1 MFRKWRKMDLL
12 IAFIIFLAG
21 VLACLTLKAPL
32 LYALL
37 LGLLCFISVGI
48 KRGFAFA
55 SLGKMAWDGVK
66 TSYTVLRVLVL
77 IGCLTALWRASG
89 TIAFFVYYGIKMI
102 TPNLFILMAFLLTA
116 VLSFGIGTSFGVT
129 GTAGVVLMI
138 LARSGGVNEII
149 TAGAI
154 MSGAYFGER
163 CSPASSSAL
172 LAVTLSKADSRENLK
187 IMLKTS
193 IIPTVFTILIYL
205 FLSLR
210 NPISSIDSGILNEM
224 KTEFFLTWPVLIP
237 AAALLCLAL
246 GGMRVFYA
254 VGISGLLALVISV
267 YVQGKSIKSAL
278 MWAFFGYSPDSEML
292 KTVFFGGGIISMK
305 NVLAIVIISS
315 AYSGIFKGTGML
327 EKIQKQAGALGEKIG
342 RFPAQL
348 IVSFCS
354 GGLFCN
360 QTIGIIMAE
369 QMLGGVYTDPQEKAA
384 DVCNSIILTAGLI
397 PWSVAATA
405 LLAML
410 GVGTAAIFYSVFL
423 YLVPIV
429 YLFTKKEGKQQ

>member
-1 MFRKWRKMDLL
+1 
-12 IAFIIFLAG
+12 
-21 VLACLTLKAPL
+21 
-32 LYALL
+32 
-37 LGLLCFISVGI
+37 
-48 KRGFAFA
+48 
-55 SLGKMAWDGVK
+55 
-66 TSYTVLRVLVL
+66 
-77 IGCLTALWRASG
+77 
-89 TIAFFVYYGIKMI
+89 
-102 TPNLFILMAFLLTA
+102 
-116 VLSFGIGTSFGVT
+116 
-129 GTAGVVLMI
+129 
-138 LARSGGVNEII
+138 
-149 TAGAI
+149 
-154 MSGAYFGER
+154 
-163 CSPASSSAL
+163 
-172 LAVTLSKADSRENLK
+172 
-187 IMLKTS
+187 MLKTS

-354 GGLFCN
+354 GGHFLQPDNRNYYGRANVRRRLHRSAGESGRCVQFYYFNSWINPLVC
-360 QTIGIIMAE
+360 
-369 QMLGGVYTDPQEKAA
+369 GGHSSVSY
-384 DVCNSIILTAGLI
+384 AGGRH
-397 PWSVAATA
+397 S
-405 LLAML
+405 
-410 GVGTAAIFYSVFL
+410 GEFFYSVFL